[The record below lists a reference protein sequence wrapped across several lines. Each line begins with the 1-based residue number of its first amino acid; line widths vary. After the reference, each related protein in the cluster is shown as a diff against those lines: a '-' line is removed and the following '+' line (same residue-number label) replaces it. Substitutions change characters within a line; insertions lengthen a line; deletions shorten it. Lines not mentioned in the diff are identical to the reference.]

1 MSNALSEDL
10 IILIVVN
17 GEDKEFALQN
27 LVKDKTAFRTFV
39 TKEFFKYNSNSVLD
53 DLRIMDDSLD
63 LKMLNDKNK
72 KSI

>member
-39 TKEFFKYNSNSVLD
+39 TKEFFNSNSVLD

>member
-53 DLRIMDDSLD
+53 DLRNMDNSLD
-63 LKMLNDKNK
+63 LKMLKDKNK